1 MSSRLELNGRILDGI
16 FKLANPKHGPP
27 TDAFASTNV
36 LQLGAVA
43 HVQFGYRDINLQLT
57 D

>member
-1 MSSRLELNGRILDGI
+1 MGQEFNGRLLNGI

-27 TDAFASTNV
+27 ADAFASTNV
-36 LQLGAVA
+36 LQPQLCHGARSGLDKFVI
-43 HVQFGYRDINLQLT
+43 DS